1 MVGTG
6 RKRNSSPIPRFA
18 RLRQAEGAMDLWTYR
33 LEIVATVVVIVS
45 GIIVTM
51 VVDYLLNHNKVL
63 RESIQDDSNES

>member
-1 MVGTG
+1 
-6 RKRNSSPIPRFA
+6 
-18 RLRQAEGAMDLWTYR
+18 MDLWTYR